1 MTIFNQFLNGNNI
14 EIEKY
19 NQECKVLKNKLF
31 GYKYSLNFNNY
42 MKSSIPSQFASNY
55 H

>member
-19 NQECKVLKNKLF
+19 KKECKVLKNKLF
-31 GYKYSLNFNNY
+31 GYKYSLNFNNLRR
-42 MKSSIPSQFASNY
+42 KDNFKPN
-55 H
+55 HK